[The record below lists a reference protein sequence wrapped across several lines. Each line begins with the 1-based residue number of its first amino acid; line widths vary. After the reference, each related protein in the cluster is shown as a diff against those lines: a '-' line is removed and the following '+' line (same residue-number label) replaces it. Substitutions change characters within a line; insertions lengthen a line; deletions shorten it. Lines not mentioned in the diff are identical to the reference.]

1 MNAET
6 NGNYRCFYIC
16 LFRLY
21 VIIPKLSPP
30 SISSGIRVAP
40 SLVFCVVF
48 NRLLFLLLSFHF
60 MFSVLLRF
68 TYLQTLHSTA
78 TFYWSACTNPINW
91 AVVYLCVRGLIFPV
105 SAMFLLD
112 LGTVPTVCH
121 FWVFHFII
129 KLITWIFQ
137 PIGGYYDGVIHY
149 WTNILLLLYFVN
161 HSYLLSDLLFHF
173 IFDLSIT

>member
-68 TYLQTLHSTA
+68 TYLQTLLSTA

-91 AVVYLCVRGLIFPV
+91 AVVYLCVRGIDF
-105 SAMFLLD
+105 
-112 LGTVPTVCH
+112 
-121 FWVFHFII
+121 
-129 KLITWIFQ
+129 
-137 PIGGYYDGVIHY
+137 
-149 WTNILLLLYFVN
+149 
-161 HSYLLSDLLFHF
+161 SYCLSS
-173 IFDLSIT
+173 FDLRIRITPFGIFKLSLPPPLFIEVPVPIQ